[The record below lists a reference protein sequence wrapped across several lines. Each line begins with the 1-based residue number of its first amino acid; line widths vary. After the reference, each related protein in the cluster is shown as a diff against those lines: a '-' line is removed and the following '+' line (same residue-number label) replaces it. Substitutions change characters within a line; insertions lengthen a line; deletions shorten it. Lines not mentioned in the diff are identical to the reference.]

1 MNLLNEMLRTAPTD
15 WGDACIYGWN
25 EACVAGGRAQTL
37 WILNR
42 G

>member
-25 EACVAGGRAQTL
+25 EACVARVAGLKRCGY
-37 WILNR
+37 
-42 G
+42 

>member
-25 EACVAGGRAQTL
+25 EAYVARAAGL
-37 WILNR
+37 KR
-42 G
+42 CGY